1 MVTFAPTPALDLT
14 ASTSDKTASMVTM
27 TVLSQVHKMEGQYQQ
42 CSVPVAVTFL
52 RRYDQYYLQ
61 RREADAHLCDQYRKG
76 R

>member
-27 TVLSQVHKMEGQYQQ
+27 TDLSRVHKMEGQYQQ
-42 CSVPVAVTFL
+42 CSVFVPVTFL

-61 RREADAHLCDQYRKG
+61 RCEADAHLCDQYRKS